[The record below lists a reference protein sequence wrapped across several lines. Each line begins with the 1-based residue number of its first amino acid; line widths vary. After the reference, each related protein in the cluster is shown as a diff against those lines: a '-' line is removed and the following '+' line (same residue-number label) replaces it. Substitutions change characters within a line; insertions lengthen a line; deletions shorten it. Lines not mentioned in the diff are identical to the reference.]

1 MSVQNHIQ
9 NARKNINQNN
19 MSCMHDQSAPFGS
32 NQRSVNESIKEEPI
46 SQPVILTIKNS
57 WDTAI
62 SNFDVLGAYSNI
74 DNASFKNGS
83 LSISGVTISSDITDM
98 SYQQFLYQCM
108 QQPFEV
114 GITFIESVSG
124 SPSQIIQNFK
134 LTTQDTNGNQLVRNI
149 EPIIDPYQ
157 QQSTIVAVKKSFSID
172 AFTKLTFSA
181 INAFAVFR
189 IHFYPSTLI
198 NLARGL
204 QGASPTNR
212 FKI

>member
-1 MSVQNHIQ
+1 
-9 NARKNINQNN
+9 
-19 MSCMHDQSAPFGS
+19 
-32 NQRSVNESIKEEPI
+32 
-46 SQPVILTIKNS
+46 
-57 WDTAI
+57 
-62 SNFDVLGAYSNI
+62 
-74 DNASFKNGS
+74 
-83 LSISGVTISSDITDM
+83 
-98 SYQQFLYQCM
+98 M
-108 QQPFEV
+108 QQPFCV
-114 GITFIESVSG
+114 GITYIESVSG

-134 LTTQDTNGNQLVRNI
+134 LTTQDATGNQLVSII

-198 NLARGL
+198 NFARGL

>member
-1 MSVQNHIQ
+1 MSVRNYIQ
-9 NARKNINQNN
+9 NARNNVNQNN
-19 MSCMHDQSAPFGS
+19 MNCMDDQTAPFGA
-32 NQRSVNESIKEEPI
+32 NQRSL
-46 SQPVILTIKNS
+46 SQPVILTISNS
-57 WDTAI
+57 LDTAV
-62 SNFDVLGAYSNI
+62 SNFDVLGAYSNF
-74 DNASFKNGS
+74 DNATFNNGS

-98 SYQQFLYQCM
+98 TYQQFLYQCM
-108 QQPFEV
+108 QQPFCID
-114 GITFIESVSG
+114 ITFIESVSG

-134 LTTQDTNGNQLVRNI
+134 LTTQDTNGNQLVRSI

-181 INAFAVFR
+181 INALAVFR

-198 NLARGL
+198 NLASGL
-204 QGASPTNR
+204 QGASLTKR

>member
-1 MSVQNHIQ
+1 MTMSVRNYIQ
-9 NARKNINQNN
+9 NARNNFNQNN
-19 MSCMHDQSAPFGS
+19 MNCMDDQTAPFGA
-32 NQRSVNESIKEEPI
+32 NQRSL
-46 SQPVILTIKNS
+46 SQPVILTISNS
-57 WDTAI
+57 LDTAV
-62 SNFDVLGAYSNI
+62 SNFDVLGAYSNF
-74 DNASFKNGS
+74 DNATFNNGS

-98 SYQQFLYQCM
+98 TYQQFLYQCM
-108 QQPFEV
+108 QQPF
-114 GITFIESVSG
+114 GIDITFIESVSG

-172 AFTKLTFSA
+172 AFTKLTISA

-204 QGASPTNR
+204 SGTNR
-212 FKI
+212 LKI

>member
-1 MSVQNHIQ
+1 MTMSVRNYIQ
-9 NARKNINQNN
+9 NAHNNVNQNN
-19 MSCMHDQSAPFGS
+19 MSCMDDQTAPFGAK
-32 NQRSVNESIKEEPI
+32 QRPLSL
-46 SQPVILTIKNS
+46 PVILTISNFLN
-57 WDTAI
+57 TPV
-62 SNFDVLGAYSNI
+62 SNFDVLGAYTNI
-74 DNASFKNGS
+74 DNAGFNNGS
-83 LSISGVTISSDITDM
+83 LSISGVTISSDITDF

-108 QQPFEV
+108 QQPFCV
-114 GITFIESVSG
+114 GITYIESVSG

-134 LTTQDTNGNQLVRNI
+134 LTTQDATGNQLVSII

-189 IHFYPSTLI
+189 IHFYPSALI

-204 QGASPTNR
+204 QGLNR
-212 FKI
+212 GRIHL

>member
-1 MSVQNHIQ
+1 
-9 NARKNINQNN
+9 
-19 MSCMHDQSAPFGS
+19 MHDQTAPFGA
-32 NQRSVNESIKEEPI
+32 NQRPVIEGIMEEPL
-46 SQPVILTIKNS
+46 SQPVILTISNS
-57 WDTAI
+57 LDTAV
-62 SNFDVLGAYSNI
+62 SNFDVLGAYSNF
-74 DNASFKNGS
+74 DNATFNNGS
-83 LSISGVTISSDITDM
+83 LSISGVTISSDITDL
-98 SYQQFLYQCM
+98 SYQHFLYQCM
-108 QQPFEV
+108 QQPFCV
-114 GITFIESVSG
+114 GITYIESVSG

-172 AFTKLTFSA
+172 AFTKLTLSA

-198 NLARGL
+198 NLASGL
-204 QGASPTNR
+204 QGASPTKR

>member
-1 MSVQNHIQ
+1 MSVPNYIQ
-9 NARKNINQNN
+9 NARNNVNQNN
-19 MSCMHDQSAPFGS
+19 MSCMDDQTAAFGA
-32 NQRSVNESIKEEPI
+32 NKRPL
-46 SQPVILTIKNS
+46 SQPVILTISNS
-57 WDTAI
+57 LDTAV
-62 SNFDVLGAYSNI
+62 SNFDVLGAYTNI
-74 DNASFKNGS
+74 DNACFKNGS

-108 QQPFEV
+108 QQPFCV
-114 GITFIESVSG
+114 GITFIECVSG

-172 AFTKLTFSA
+172 AFTKLTFST

-198 NLARGL
+198 NLASGL
-204 QGASPTNR
+204 QGASLTKR